1 MRRALAQLLPVD
13 HRSIEK
19 RNYKQRDNNERP
31 NYRNVRFSVSSSAF
45 FSVIAVSL
53 VWFTS
58 FYGNDGAKFSQYD
71 SARHKLL
78 PGGAS
83 LTVFGTSLCWLKT
96 DSFGGNHH
104 VKTIVRYFSYSY
116 VRLWDRR
123 RTGIL
128 TDTAS
133 SAYADAAKQR
143 HDQWSDCG
151 LASESAGGLGIRS
164 RRDVHRYH
172 RRRTN
177 VDSRRSA
184 GRRRTAIPRCAGF
197 QC

>member
-78 PGGAS
+78 PGGE
-83 LTVFGTSLCWLKT
+83 F
-96 DSFGGNHH
+96 D
-104 VKTIVRYFSYSY
+104 
-116 VRLWDRR
+116 RLRNEPM
-123 RTGIL
+123 
-128 TDTAS
+128 
-133 SAYADAAKQR
+133 
-143 HDQWSDCG
+143 
-151 LASESAGGLGIRS
+151 LAQNRFFW
-164 RRDVHRYH
+164 RK
-172 RRRTN
+172 
-177 VDSRRSA
+177 
-184 GRRRTAIPRCAGF
+184 PPC
-197 QC
+197 